1 MLDLTLTR
9 FAMTPTCTVGTIS
22 SRSEVLCFTLE
33 DADRLELHL
42 PKLPGKTAIPHGTYA
57 VRMTPSARFGRIT
70 PQLIDVP
77 GFTGVRIHPGNSEKD
92 TEGCILPGRG
102 ADLFLGMVRDSA
114 KAYQELFSMIDNA
127 GGLAQI
133 TIIGAPVDGVYS
145 ARLRAVLLKDYEPKE
160 A

>member
-1 MLDLTLTR
+1 MLDLILTR
-9 FAMTPTCTVGTIS
+9 FAMTPTFTLGTIS

-33 DADRLELHL
+33 DTDRLRLDL
-42 PKLPGKTAIPHGTYA
+42 PKLPKKTAIPAGTYP
-57 VRMTPSARFGRIT
+57 VHMTPSARFGRIT
-70 PQLIDVP
+70 PHLMDVP
-77 GFTGVRIHPGNSEKD
+77 GFSFIRIHPGNTDKD

-133 TIIGAPVDGVYS
+133 TIIGAPLDGVYS
-145 ARLRAVLLKDYEPKE
+145 ARLRAALLKDYEPKE

>member
-1 MLDLTLTR
+1 MVDLTLTR
-9 FAMTPTCTVGTIS
+9 FAMTPLYTFGTIS

-33 DADRLELHL
+33 DADRLALDL
-42 PKLPGKTAIPHGTYA
+42 PKLPKRTAIPHGVYS

-70 PQLIDVP
+70 PQLMDVP
-77 GFTGVRIHPGNSEKD
+77 GFTGIRIHPGNSDKD

-114 KAYQELFSMIDNA
+114 KAYGELFSLIENA
-127 GGLAQI
+127 GGQGTI
-133 TIIGAPVDGVYS
+133 TIIGAPLDGVYS
-145 ARLRAVLLKDYEPKE
+145 ARLRAVLLKDYKPLE